1 MHIAILSLT
10 FLSSYM
16 LSAMGE
22 YLLSGSVLI
31 LLSLYLY
38 ACYYR
43 RSGCL
48 VLCPAGLFSLSW
60 VGGAGV
66 SALKLSNLQTDWE
79 PLTWLSIWLFAAAF
93 LLAYELLTW
102 KIPDTAGTASAG
114 KCSVSG
120 EQEAMF
126 TALVIYITAAVCMG
140 AFLIEAWLLGYIPL
154 FTVDTPHAYSYFH
167 ITGLHYFTTSFVL
180 IPAEAAVYFMLGRRK
195 RRRDIAVAVC
205 TVIGLLLPVLLVSR
219 FQMILSVL
227 LCIFTIIMIRR
238 DSIGS
243 LLEGRRKYLL
253 GGACVGALVLYVFL
267 TIERAHSV
275 EYLKSIFDMK
285 DDGLPIWI
293 IQPYMYVA
301 NNFDNL
307 NCLIRDLPV
316 HSGGLRMLYPV
327 LVFTGLKFLKPEL
340 TAFPIY
346 VTKEELTTLTMVYD
360 AWYDFGTVG
369 VLAFGLMLGAVMGL
383 LERRVMRRES
393 GCRYKLWYVTM
404 AQPVFYMSLTFFTTW
419 YSNPSTWFYLGVSA
433 LSYAFLCVCMS
444 MYERR
449 RAEKPVSA
457 ADMPSGQTDEQD

>member
-1 MHIAILSLT
+1 M
-10 FLSSYM
+10 
-16 LSAMGE
+16 
-22 YLLSGSVLI
+22 
-31 LLSLYLY
+31 
-38 ACYYR
+38 
-43 RSGCL
+43 
-48 VLCPAGLFSLSW
+48 
-60 VGGAGV
+60 
-66 SALKLSNLQTDWE
+66 
-79 PLTWLSIWLFAAAF
+79 
-93 LLAYELLTW
+93 
-102 KIPDTAGTASAG
+102 
-114 KCSVSG
+114 
-120 EQEAMF
+120 
-126 TALVIYITAAVCMG
+126 
-140 AFLIEAWLLGYIPL
+140 
-154 FTVDTPHAYSYFH
+154 
-167 ITGLHYFTTSFVL
+167 L

-195 RRRDIAVAVC
+195 GGGHSRCSMYGHRSAAACAPGIQVPDD
-205 TVIGLLLPVLLVSR
+205 TVSAALHIYDHHD
-219 FQMILSVL
+219 QE
-227 LCIFTIIMIRR
+227 

-383 LERRVMRRES
+383 LERRVMRRE
-393 GCRYKLWYVTM
+393 RM
-404 AQPVFYMSLTFFTTW
+404 QI
-419 YSNPSTWFYLGVSA
+419 
-433 LSYAFLCVCMS
+433 
-444 MYERR
+444 
-449 RAEKPVSA
+449 
-457 ADMPSGQTDEQD
+457 

>member
-1 MHIAILSLT
+1 MYIAILSLT

-43 RSGCL
+43 RSGYL

-60 VGGAGV
+60 IGGAGI

-79 PLTWLSIWLFAAAF
+79 LLTWVVIWLFAAAF
-93 LLAYELLTW
+93 LLTYEMLTE
-102 KIPDTAGTASAG
+102 KTPDTAGHASAG
-114 KCSVSG
+114 KGSASG
-120 EQEAMF
+120 EPEAMF
-126 TALVIYITAAVCMG
+126 TALVIYITAAVCLG
-140 AFLIEAWLLGYIPL
+140 SFLLEAWLLGYVPL

-180 IPAEAAVYFMLGRRK
+180 IPAESAVYFMLGQRE
-195 RRRDIAVAVC
+195 RRRDIAVGVC
-205 TVIGLLLPVLLVSR
+205 TAIGLLLPVLLVSR

-227 LCIFTIIMIRR
+227 LCIFTVIMIRR

-243 LLEGRRKYLL
+243 LLEGRRKFLL
-253 GGACVGALVLYVFL
+253 AGAFLAALVLYVFL

-285 DDGLPIWI
+285 DDRLPIWF

-316 HSGGLRMLYPV
+316 HSGGLRMLYPI

-360 AWYDFGTVG
+360 AWYDFGTLG
-369 VLAFGLMLGAVMGL
+369 VLIFGLLLGGIMGL

-433 LSYAFLCVCMS
+433 LSYAFLCICMNI
-444 MYERR
+444 YGRRR
-449 RAEKPVSA
+449 RAKDRTA
-457 ADMPSGQTDEQD
+457 ADETGDAAEGHD